1 MFNRLFAKLDKMDI
15 GKRLKESYKQIILAF
30 SAVLLIMSIAIV
42 YIVVDYSKVLDD
54 YAYPQGDIA
63 LAMNYAS
70 EVRSSTRGIV
80 GYDNDDYVN
89 QMKEQHEEA
98 VQNFESKIED
108 IRSTMVTK
116 EGEECMTAIDNAWKE
131 YKQIDEEAMEEG
143 ATTDTDA
150 SLKAQKKM
158 FDELA
163 PKYESLDKALTNLM
177 SVNVSK
183 GNAERSRL
191 KTMIVIVII
200 IVIAVGVMVVV
211 YSRKLSVR
219 IADNIGKPLKRL
231 GERFITFAQGD
242 LDSPIPEVETND
254 EIAELRESIVKMA
267 ERITIIIKDSGRLL
281 NEMAEGNFAIAT
293 EYEDQYMGAFN
304 ALLLGVRNMNRQIDS
319 TIKGVND
326 ASEQVLAGSE
336 NLAQASQSVAEG
348 ATDQAAAVEEL
359 QATID
364 ELSNGI
370 RSTADKL
377 DESYNQA
384 HKCADLA
391 ESSRDD
397 MTAMMT
403 SMQKISD
410 TSKKIGDIIAQIED
424 IASQTNL
431 LSLNASIEAARAG
444 DAGKG
449 FAVVADQIRNL
460 AEQSAQ
466 SAVDSKALI
475 EASIYEVNEGDRNA
489 TKVSE
494 SINEVVSG
502 IQTVAESANK
512 MKEVSLNQAESM
524 DQADAATGK
533 IAEIVQN
540 NSAAAQETSATSE
553 ELTAQATSLS
563 GLVSK
568 FKLRD

>member
-1 MFNRLFAKLDKMDI
+1 MLKKLDKMNI
-15 GKRLKESYKQIILAF
+15 GQRLRESFKQVIFIF
-30 SAVLLIMSIAIV
+30 VIVIVIMTAAMLYLV
-42 YIVVDYSKVLDD
+42 KDYSKVLDD

-63 LAMNYAS
+63 MAMDQAA
-70 EVRSSTRGIV
+70 EVRSATRGII
-80 GYDNDDYVN
+80 GYDSDDYIN
-89 QMKEQHEEA
+89 TMKEQHDAAVKSFEA
-98 VQNFESKIED
+98 KIEE
-108 IRSTMVTK
+108 IRSTVVTK
-116 EGEECMTAIDNAWKE
+116 EENECLNTVNKAWSE
-131 YKQIDEEAMEEG
+131 YKEIDQQIIETG
-143 ATTDTDA
+143 ATTDKEQ
-150 SLKAQKKM
+150 SLKAQDMMFNDLASKYQTLDTALKK
-158 FDELA
+158 
-163 PKYESLDKALTNLM
+163 LM
-177 SVNVSK
+177 SVNVTK
-183 GNAERSRL
+183 GNAERSKL
-191 KTMIVIVII
+191 NVMIIALII
-200 IVIAVGVMVVV
+200 IVIVVIGISAI
-211 YSRKLSVR
+211 YSGKLSLK
-219 IADNIGKPLKRL
+219 IASGIEKTL
-231 GERFITFAQGD
+231 GELSERFVTFAKGD
-242 LDSPIPEVETND
+242 LDSPMPVVESED
-254 EIAELRESIVKMA
+254 EIAELIKSVEGMA
-267 ERITIIIKDSGRLL
+267 KRIHIIINDAGRLL
-281 NEMAEGNFAIAT
+281 NEMAGGNFAIAT
-293 EYEDQYMGAFN
+293 EYEEQYTGAFN
-304 ALLLGVRNMNRQIDS
+304 SLLMGIRNMNRQIDS

-377 DESYNQA
+377 DESYNEA
-384 HKCADLA
+384 HKYVQLA

-475 EASIYEVNEGDRNA
+475 EASIHEVDEGGRNA
-489 TKVSE
+489 VKVSE
-494 SINEVVSG
+494 SLNEVVAG

-512 MKEVSLNQAESM
+512 MKAVSLNQAESM
-524 DQADAATGK
+524 DQADAATAK

-540 NSAAAQETSATSE
+540 NSAAAEETSATSE
-553 ELTAQATSLS
+553 ELTAQATSLG

-568 FKLRD
+568 FTLRD